1 MTTSDI
7 MSDSDIMSGNKCQQI
22 TTSETKNKSE
32 LKRMRAIK
40 KELCWVQNKI
50 KYAMCNY
57 NIYKNID
64 YL

>member
-7 MSDSDIMSGNKCQQI
+7 MGDIMSDNKCQQI
-22 TTSETKNKSE
+22 TTIETKNKNE

-40 KELCWVQNKI
+40 KKLCWVQNKI

-57 NIYKNID
+57 NIFIF
-64 YL
+64 